1 MQINHITY
9 SLFKEINN
17 SLNLQVGYVEY
28 SNYYDICVVDRNK
41 DIVYLTRAL
50 KDQGVDNIDFDTN
63 LRPSATSSNILEDF
77 ITAQL
82 VLNRPFYRDFPTVVP
97 ISELFEKIELT
108 TGEISL
114 ESGKTHQIDFIPDNG
129 VKWNLH
135 SLQLNT
141 EYRGNIKLVHDPVG
155 DNILI
160 VKISHSDAGFTE
172 AHIDHEMLGDGVIPI
187 RVILTSLQNSNT
199 LSAWIR
205 GVIK

>member
-50 KDQGVDNIDFDTN
+50 KDQGVDNIDF
-63 LRPSATSSNILEDF
+63 
-77 ITAQL
+77 
-82 VLNRPFYRDFPTVVP
+82 PTVVP

-141 EYRGNIKLVHDPVG
+141 EYRGNIKLIHDPVG